1 MPTTLISAEMPTPPF
16 LKNCG
21 GDIMS
26 VVGVGIISKRGER
39 KYLPLEIRAKMYE
52 DVVKL
57 RRQGLKLS
65 EIQKSLYEKYGRRLP
80 RSTIYGWIN
89 GKHNPFEK
97 VNKFDELPSP
107 ELAYIIGV
115 MLSDGYKYLNRRWY
129 FLWLVVNDKEYAKEF
144 GKCLTKVLKKK
155 KQYEPFY
162 NKKKKRWVIAVNSI
176 LLFKFLERPFEELKF
191 YIEYSEE
198 TVASFLRAMFDGDG
212 CIYTKIRERRKQ
224 RILVLTNTNE
234 KLLVY
239 IQYLLKKYFSIEATG
254 PHLSARKNSIRHFPN
269 GKISKTTKDYY
280 YIYIHAKSLLNFYKH
295 IGFTIKQKQ
304 QKLIKAIK

>member
-1 MPTTLISAEMPTPPF
+1 
-16 LKNCG
+16 
-21 GDIMS
+21 MS

-39 KYLPLEIRAKMYE
+39 RKYLPLEMRMKMYE
-52 DVVKL
+52 DVIEL
-57 RRQGLKLS
+57 RKQGLKHE
-65 EIQKSLYEKYGRRLP
+65 EIQRRIYKKYGMRLP
-80 RSTIYGWIN
+80 QPTISVWIN
-89 GKHNPFEK
+89 GKHNPYEK
-97 VNKFDELPSP
+97 INKFNEKPSP

-115 MLSDGYKYLNRRWY
+115 IFSDGYKYLNNGAY
-129 FLWLVVNDKEYAKEF
+129 LIWLAVNDEEYAREF
-144 GKCLTKVLKKK
+144 GRCLARVLEKKGH
-155 KQYEPFY
+155 YEPFY
-162 NKKKKRWVIAVNSI
+162 NEKQKQWIVAVNSV
-176 LLFKFLERPFEELKF
+176 LLFKFLEKPFEELKF

-212 CIYTKIRERRKQ
+212 CIHTKIKEGRKQ

-280 YIYIHAKSLLNFYKH
+280 YIYIRAKTLLNFYNH

-304 QKLIKAIK
+304 QKQIEAIE